1 MAGTWI
7 SCHSYSLARRPAP
20 GSLKMYLLK
29 KLQLMQIYS
38 DVLVSDVSKP
48 KMSRTRMRVFDAG
61 PLPSAGGPLASVR
74 LIFTPSQ

>member
-1 MAGTWI
+1 
-7 SCHSYSLARRPAP
+7 
-20 GSLKMYLLK
+20 MYLLK

-74 LIFTPSQ
+74 LIFTSSQ